1 MLLHWP
7 RSQGKH
13 STFAAAGIF
22 VIDNAIKL
30 CRCARDVISEGFMS
44 IV

>member
-1 MLLHWP
+1 M
-7 RSQGKH
+7 SQGKH

-22 VIDNAIKL
+22 VSDNATRL
-30 CRCARDVISEGFMS
+30 CQYARDVISEVFMS